1 MVGWEVALAPSTQ
14 LWICLSDGRM
24 QNKSAEQMTHA
35 FGLVKG
41 HKKQINSPSPASAGD
56 KEDTSWCY
64 KAGISL
70 AFTF

>member
-14 LWICLSDGRM
+14 LWICLSDGHM

-41 HKKQINSPSPASAGD
+41 HKEQILLLLRWGTR
-56 KEDTSWCY
+56 KILLVLQGGY
-64 KAGISL
+64 
-70 AFTF
+70 FTCFYLLK